1 MMIQRAADLD
11 RARRIQRR
19 AARREEVDARLVAD
33 TAPELLEH
41 IDEARIRL
49 TEDLECEGSVTVWN
63 PALRKVI
70 ADLGELHDLEVAL
83 GPVDAISTGKISRH
97 ERKGSAPGLRLKGK
111 AVVALLELAALG
123 HVAVALRVDA
133 LADLGQLDARWGV
146 FVV

>member
-1 MMIQRAADLD
+1 MLFR
-11 RARRIQRR
+11 
-19 AARREEVDARLVAD
+19 
-33 TAPELLEH
+33 
-41 IDEARIRL
+41 
-49 TEDLECEGSVTVWN
+49 S
-63 PALRKVI
+63 
-70 ADLGELHDLEVAL
+70 
-83 GPVDAISTGKISRH
+83 VDAISTGKISRH